1 MVNVHMATK
10 PVVVGVDGSEDSKA
24 ALKWAVE
31 FGQRYETPVE
41 ALAVWDI
48 PTSYGYLAAYAESG
62 EKIEAR
68 TRELLEETV
77 TEAVGADSNVI
88 RKTERGH
95 PASTL
100 VEASAAAQL
109 LVLGTRGHGAFAGM
123 LLGSVSQHCVAHSKC
138 PFVVVPSEK
147 HDKKKRK

>member
-1 MVNVHMATK
+1 MNEIMATK
-10 PVVVGVDGSEDSKA
+10 PVVVGVDGSDDSKA

-31 FGQRYETPVE
+31 YGQRYEAPVE

-68 TRELLEETV
+68 ARELLEETV
-77 TEAVGADSNVI
+77 AEAVGADSNVI
-88 RKTERGH
+88 RRTERGH
-95 PASTL
+95 PSSTL
-100 VEASAAAQL
+100 VEASKDAQL

-123 LLGSVSQHCVAHSKC
+123 LLGSVSQHCVAHSKS

-147 HDKKKRK
+147 EDRKKRK

>member
-1 MVNVHMATK
+1 MATK
-10 PVVVGVDGSEDSKA
+10 PVVVGVDGSDDSKA

-31 FGQRYETPVE
+31 YGQRYEAPVE

-62 EKIEAR
+62 EKIEER

-77 TEAVGADSNVI
+77 RDAVGADSAVVQ
-88 RKTERGH
+88 KTERGH
-95 PASTL
+95 PSSTL
-100 VEASAAAQL
+100 VEASKSAQL

-138 PFVVVPSEK
+138 PFVVVPSAKE
-147 HDKKKRK
+147 DKKKRK